1 MGTPEFAL
9 PTLEQ
14 LAERYTVVGVVTQPD
29 RPAGRGRRVM
39 MSPVKEFALAEGIAV
54 FQPARMRNAE
64 AVAHFRAWA
73 PDVAVVAAYGQILP
87 KAVLDAPRFGV
98 LNVHA
103 SLLPRWRGAAPIQG
117 ALLAGDEVTG
127 VTIIKLDEGLDTG
140 PMLAARE
147 TPIDP
152 NETAGELES
161 RLARIGA
168 DLLMGVLPAYLSGQ
182 IEPQP
187 QPEEGVTM
195 TRTFRK
201 SQALIDW
208 AASAEEG
215 HNHIRAFSP
224 DPGAYTFWE
233 GVRLKILR
241 SRIVEPDEVLRSE
254 TEGDAPGTVSL
265 WEGLP
270 VVATGEGHLALVYLQ
285 MAGKR
290 PMDGGAFVRGRQD
303 FIGTVLGSEQP
314 GE

>member
-14 LAERYTVVGVVTQPD
+14 LVERYTVVGVVTQPD
-29 RPAGRGRRVM
+29 RPAGRGRRVT
-39 MSPVKEFALAEGIAV
+39 MSPVKEFALAEGIPV
-54 FQPARMRNAE
+54 FQPKRMRNEE
-64 AVAHFRAWA
+64 AVEHFRAWKS
-73 PDVAVVAAYGQILP
+73 DVAVVAAYGQILP
-87 KAVLDAPRFGV
+87 KAVLDAPKFGV

-140 PMLAARE
+140 PMLAARK

-152 NETAGELES
+152 DETAGELES
-161 RLARIGA
+161 RLARLGA
-168 DLLMGVLPAYLSGQ
+168 DLLMDVLPSYLSGQ
-182 IEPQP
+182 LRPQP

-195 TRTFRK
+195 TRPIRK
-201 SQALIDW
+201 PQALIDW
-208 AASAEEG
+208 SASAETL
-215 HNHIRAFSP
+215 HNCIRAFYP
-224 DPGAYTFWE
+224 DPGAYTFWN
-233 GVRLKILR
+233 GVRFKVLGAR
-241 SRIVEPDEVLRSE
+241 VVES
-254 TEGDAPGTVSL
+254 DAALSGAEESVPGTVSL

-270 VVATGEGHLALVYLQ
+270 VVTTGEGHLALVYVQ

-303 FIGTVLGSEQP
+303 FIGTILGSQQP